1 MIANSKLNNQM
12 PVLMVLFR
20 QYVTLINQGDIDIAS
35 VSDYMVKTVNSSAVS
50 EALLIFK
57 NHFQNLGL
65 PVNNIRLNSEHIK
78 VRDKAISTFM
88 NKVMDLEQN
97 TEYHVDL
104 QNKMETLF
112 LKYVDKNDKSSY
124 KNTTSTLI
132 ETFASMQ
139 NVLK

>member
-1 MIANSKLNNQM
+1 
-12 PVLMVLFR
+12 MVLSR
-20 QYVTLINQGDIDIAS
+20 QYVALINQGDIDIAS

-50 EALLIFK
+50 DALSIFK

-65 PVNNIRLNSEHIK
+65 PVNNIRLNAEHIK
-78 VRDKAISTFM
+78 VRERAISTFM

-97 TEYHVDL
+97 TEYHIDL
-104 QNKMETLF
+104 QNEMETLF

-124 KNTTSTLI
+124 KNTTATLI